1 MAFHEDEI
9 ELQIVLAKLQKAFHV
24 GVGQRDSDEEADVEF
39 KVVQLLGDVPGIG
52 VVVEI
57 IIVGFVE
64 DERVREFFLIVFA
77 IGQ

>member
-9 ELQIVLAKLQKAFHV
+9 ELQIVLAKFQKAFPV
-24 GVGQRDSDEEADVEF
+24 GVGQRDSDEETDVEF

>member
-1 MAFHEDEI
+1 MTFHEDEI